1 MRAEHDHRH
10 GSAAHNQ
17 AQCFQAINS
26 RHFQVERDD
35 VWVELF
41 DFLQREGAI
50 HSGAHH
56 FDGGIPLQDGGDELP
71 HQRGI
76 VDDEYSDALAHAI
89 APKGVARERRERTA
103 GTLRIRTTVPS
114 PRMEAPLTRSLEII
128 SVGSALI
135 TNSSSPTML
144 STIRPKRFSAAP
156 ITMTKLRFFFLPSGA
171 ATAWIWL
178 RLSKRTSVR
187 I

>member
-1 MRAEHDHRH
+1 MRAEDDHRH
-10 GSAAHNQ
+10 GSTAHNQ
-17 AQCFQAINS
+17 TQGFQAIHS
-26 RHFQVERDD
+26 RHFQVESDD

-41 DFLQREGAI
+41 DFLQCERAI
-50 HSGAHH
+50 HSGADH
-56 FDGGIPLQDGGDELP
+56 FDGRIPLQDGGNKFP
-71 HQRGI
+71 HECGI
-76 VDDEYSDALAHAI
+76 IDDKYSDALAHAI

-103 GTLRIRTTVPS
+103 GTFRISTTVPS

-144 STIRPKRFSAAP
+144 STISPKRFSAAP
-156 ITMTKLRFFFLPSGA
+156 ITITKVRFFFLASGA
-171 ATAWIWL
+171 LTAWIWL
-178 RLSKRTSVR
+178 RLFKRTSVR

>member
-10 GSAAHNQ
+10 RRAAHNQ
-17 AQCFQAINS
+17 TQGFQAIHS
-26 RHFQVERDD
+26 RHFQVESDD
-35 VWVELF
+35 VRVELF

-50 HSGAHH
+50 HSGADH

-76 VDDEYSDALAHAI
+76 VDDKYSDALAHAI

-103 GTLRIRTTVPS
+103 GTLRISTTVPS

-135 TNSSSPTML
+135 TSSSSPTIL
-144 STIRPKRFSAAP
+144 STMRPKRFSAAP
-156 ITMTKLRFFFLPSGA
+156 ITMTKLRFFFLSSGA
-171 ATAWIWL
+171 LTA
-178 RLSKRTSVR
+178 
-187 I
+187 

>member
-1 MRAEHDHRH
+1 MRAEDDHRH

-17 AQCFQAINS
+17 AEGFQAVHS
-26 RHFQVERDD
+26 RHFQVESDD
-35 VWVELF
+35 VWVKLF
-41 DFLQREGAI
+41 DLFQCERAI
-50 HSGAHH
+50 HGGPDH
-56 FDGGIPLQDGGDELP
+56 FDGGIPLQNGGDELP

-76 VDDEYSDALAHAI
+76 IDDEYSDALAHAI

-103 GTLRIRTTVPS
+103 GTLRIKTTVPS

-171 ATAWIWL
+171 LTA
-178 RLSKRTSVR
+178 
-187 I
+187 

>member
-17 AQCFQAINS
+17 AQGLEAIHS

-35 VWVELF
+35 IRVELL
-41 DFLQREGAI
+41 DFFQRERAI
-50 HSGAHH
+50 HGGADH
-56 FDGGIPLQDGGDELP
+56 FDGGIPLQNGGNEFP
-71 HQRGI
+71 HERGI
-76 VDDEYSDALAHAI
+76 INNEDSDALAHAI

-103 GTLRIRTTVPS
+103 GTFRISTTVPS

-135 TNSSSPTML
+135 TNSSSPTKW
-144 STIRPKRFSAAP
+144 STTRPKRFSAAP
-156 ITMTKLRFFFLPSGA
+156 MTITKLRFFFWLSWA
-171 ATAWIWL
+171 ATA
-178 RLSKRTSVR
+178 
-187 I
+187 